1 MANLT
6 PTQTK
11 ALQLLDEEFRT
22 EDKVYATWI
31 NGATVSEPTMKA
43 LAKKG
48 YLRLSNTET
57 VKCRVKGNFG
67 RSISYTKFKTE
78 TYYVRVLNFKGELV

>member
-11 ALQLLDEEFRT
+11 ALQLLDKEFKAGL
-22 EDKVYATWI
+22 KVYALWI
-31 NGATVSEPTMKA
+31 DGTTISKATMQA

-48 YLRLSNTET
+48 YLKLSNVET
-57 VKCRVKGNFG
+57 IKYSVSGNFG
-67 RSISYTKFKTE
+67 RNHPTTRIE
-78 TYYVRVLNFKGELV
+78 ACAYYVRVLNFKGELV